1 MNTLK
6 HDLGKSLYE
15 INATAIRESAE
26 LRRKSFEKYLAAQ
39 CAILQRAQVLV
50 RSAFDC
56 AYP

>member
-26 LRRKSFEKYLAAQ
+26 LRRKSFEKHLAAQ
-39 CAILQRAQVLV
+39 CAIYQRAFIKVQ
-50 RSAFDC
+50 SAFDC
-56 AYP
+56 A